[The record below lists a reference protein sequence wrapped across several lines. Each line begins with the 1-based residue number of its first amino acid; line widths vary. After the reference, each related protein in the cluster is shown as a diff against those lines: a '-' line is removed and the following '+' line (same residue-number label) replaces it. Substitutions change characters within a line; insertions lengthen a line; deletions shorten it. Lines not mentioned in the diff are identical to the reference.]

1 MQRVSLYEAKNN
13 LSLFVHL
20 AEQGE
25 RIEITRHGKTAAMLT
40 CAEENNGTIFDEKSP
55 FYLAYLDLRKKLASS
70 DFSQKEWNDIFL
82 MERNKSVLRHPEDF
96 E

>member
-40 CAEENNGTIFDEKSP
+40 CAEENNSTIFDEKEAKTGDINYSLLIIP
-55 FYLAYLDLRKKLASS
+55 IALILLILFAYRRKK
-70 DFSQKEWNDIFL
+70 D
-82 MERNKSVLRHPEDF
+82 ED